1 MKISDITKVAAPVTV
16 LTEAQD
22 RVQVFEAAHPTVE
35 GVPVAD
41 FTAYL
46 DALTVVNESRGE

>member
-1 MKISDITKVAAPVTV
+1 MKIADITKTAAPVTV

-22 RVQVFEAAHPTVE
+22 RVQVFETAHPTVQ
-35 GVPVAD
+35 GVPVDD